1 MSTHYDPTK
10 NISPSAAYPE
20 VSFYHHGDD
29 ADFKKRVRKTTILL
43 SVITVIELAIG
54 LSIYTIHKGP
64 NPSALLVLM
73 FKGVVCILTL
83 AKAYYIVSV
92 FMHLGDEIRN
102 MIMTIVVPLM
112 LFIWFI
118 IAFVADGNSY
128 KNLRNKYDKHFQET
142 TMPVK
147 HHAAEEKPADKPVE
161 ENKGGKQ

>member
-1 MSTHYDPTK
+1 MDQHS
-10 NISPSAAYPE
+10 SAAHPE
-20 VSFYHHGDD
+20 VTFTHHHTDEE
-29 ADFKKRVRKTTILL
+29 FRKRVKKTTILL

-54 LSIYTIHKGP
+54 LAIYNIHKGP
-64 NPSALLVLM
+64 DPSEFLVLM

-118 IAFVADGNSY
+118 IAFIVDGNSY
-128 KNLRNKYDKHFQET
+128 KNLRNTYDPHFKES
-142 TMPVK
+142 TMPAE
-147 HHAAEEKPADKPVE
+147 HHAEKSTPEEPKP
-161 ENKGGKQ
+161 GKQ